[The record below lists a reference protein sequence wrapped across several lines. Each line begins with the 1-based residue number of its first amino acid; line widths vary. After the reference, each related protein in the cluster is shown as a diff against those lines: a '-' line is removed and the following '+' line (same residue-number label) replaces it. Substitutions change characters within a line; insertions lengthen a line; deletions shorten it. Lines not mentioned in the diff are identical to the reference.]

1 MLTGCRVMIGLCS
14 KVSKNVILCHFL
26 FNLQEN
32 LMSGFLGTYN
42 ISLDEKGRFNVPAK
56 FRGTI
61 EQFGPQLVV
70 CAMEPF
76 LVVFPQKEWAENEE
90 KLSDLNA
97 FNKEDRTH
105 LREFYSRATDCE
117 MKSGKIL
124 LPLSLRDIAG
134 LKKEAVLVGMS
145 KTFEIWAPKRW
156 ETQGGK

>member
-1 MLTGCRVMIGLCS
+1 
-14 KVSKNVILCHFL
+14 
-26 FNLQEN
+26 
-32 LMSGFLGTYN
+32 MSSFLGTYN

-56 FRGTI
+56 FRGTL
-61 EQFGPQLVV
+61 EQSGPHLVV

-90 KLSDLNA
+90 KLSTLNA
-97 FNKEDRTH
+97 FNKEDRTR

-124 LPLSLRDIAG
+124 LPLNLRDIAG

-145 KTFEIWAPKRW
+145 KTFEIWSPERW
-156 ETQGGK
+156 GGQRGD

>member
-1 MLTGCRVMIGLCS
+1 ML
-14 KVSKNVILCHFL
+14 
-26 FNLQEN
+26 
-32 LMSGFLGTYN
+32 GFLGTYN

-56 FRGTI
+56 FRGTLD
-61 EQFGPQLVV
+61 QSGPQLVV

-90 KLSDLNA
+90 KLSTLNA
-97 FNKEDRTH
+97 FNKEDRTR

-145 KTFEIWAPKRW
+145 KTFEIWSPERW
-156 ETQGGK
+156 GRQGGD

>member
-1 MLTGCRVMIGLCS
+1 
-14 KVSKNVILCHFL
+14 
-26 FNLQEN
+26 
-32 LMSGFLGTYN
+32 MSSFLGTYN

-56 FRGTI
+56 FRGTLD
-61 EQFGPQLVV
+61 QSGPQLVV

-90 KLSDLNA
+90 KLSTLNA
-97 FNKEDRTH
+97 FNKEDRTR

-124 LPLSLRDIAG
+124 LPLNLRNIAG

-145 KTFEIWAPKRW
+145 KTFEIWSPERW
-156 ETQGGK
+156 GGQRGD

>member
-1 MLTGCRVMIGLCS
+1 
-14 KVSKNVILCHFL
+14 
-26 FNLQEN
+26 
-32 LMSGFLGTYN
+32 MSSFLGTYN

-56 FRGTI
+56 FRGTL
-61 EQFGPQLVV
+61 EQSGPQLVV

-90 KLSDLNA
+90 KLSTLNA
-97 FNKEDRTH
+97 FNKEDRTR

-124 LPLSLRDIAG
+124 LPLTLRDIAG

-145 KTFEIWAPKRW
+145 KTFEIWSPARW
-156 ETQGGK
+156 GRQEGD

>member
-1 MLTGCRVMIGLCS
+1 
-14 KVSKNVILCHFL
+14 
-26 FNLQEN
+26 
-32 LMSGFLGTYN
+32 MSSFLGTYN

-56 FRGTI
+56 FRGTLDHS
-61 EQFGPQLVV
+61 GPQLVV

-90 KLSDLNA
+90 KLSTLNA
-97 FNKEDRTH
+97 FNKEDRTR

-124 LPLSLRDIAG
+124 LPLNLRDIAG

-145 KTFEIWAPKRW
+145 KTFEIWSPERW
-156 ETQGGK
+156 GRQRGD

>member
-1 MLTGCRVMIGLCS
+1 
-14 KVSKNVILCHFL
+14 
-26 FNLQEN
+26 
-32 LMSGFLGTYN
+32 MSSFLGTYN

-56 FRGTI
+56 FRGTL
-61 EQFGPQLVV
+61 EQSSPQLVV

-90 KLSDLNA
+90 KLSTLNA
-97 FNKEDRTH
+97 FNKEDRTR

-124 LPLSLRDIAG
+124 LPLNLRDIAG

-145 KTFEIWAPKRW
+145 KTFEIWSPERW
-156 ETQGGK
+156 GGQRGD

>member
-1 MLTGCRVMIGLCS
+1 
-14 KVSKNVILCHFL
+14 
-26 FNLQEN
+26 
-32 LMSGFLGTYN
+32 MSSFLGTYN

-56 FRGTI
+56 FRGTL
-61 EQFGPQLVV
+61 EQSGPQLVV

-90 KLSDLNA
+90 KLSTLNA
-97 FNKEDRTH
+97 FNKEDRTR

-124 LPLSLRDIAG
+124 LPLNLRDIAG

-145 KTFEIWAPKRW
+145 KTFEIWSPERW
-156 ETQGGK
+156 GGQQGD

>member
-1 MLTGCRVMIGLCS
+1 MNS
-14 KVSKNVILCHFL
+14 
-26 FNLQEN
+26 
-32 LMSGFLGTYN
+32 FLGTYN

-56 FRGTI
+56 FRGTL
-61 EQFGPQLVV
+61 EQSGPQLVV

-90 KLSDLNA
+90 KLSTLNA
-97 FNKEDRTH
+97 FNKEDRTR

-124 LPLSLRDIAG
+124 LPLNLRDVAG

-145 KTFEIWAPKRW
+145 KTFEIWSSERW
-156 ETQGGK
+156 GRQGGD

>member
-1 MLTGCRVMIGLCS
+1 
-14 KVSKNVILCHFL
+14 
-26 FNLQEN
+26 
-32 LMSGFLGTYN
+32 MSSFLGTYN

-56 FRGTI
+56 FRGTL
-61 EQFGPQLVV
+61 EQSGPQLVV

-90 KLSDLNA
+90 KLSTLNA
-97 FNKEDRTH
+97 FNKEDRTR

-124 LPLSLRDIAG
+124 LPLNLRDIAG

-145 KTFEIWAPKRW
+145 KTFAIWSPERW
-156 ETQGGK
+156 GGQRGD

>member
-1 MLTGCRVMIGLCS
+1 MNS
-14 KVSKNVILCHFL
+14 
-26 FNLQEN
+26 
-32 LMSGFLGTYN
+32 FLGTYN

-56 FRGTI
+56 FRGTL
-61 EQFGPQLVV
+61 EQSGPQLVV

-90 KLSDLNA
+90 KLSTLNA
-97 FNKEDRTH
+97 FNKEDRTR

-124 LPLSLRDIAG
+124 LPLTLRDIAG

-145 KTFEIWAPKRW
+145 KTFEIWSSERW
-156 ETQGGK
+156 GRQGGE

>member
-1 MLTGCRVMIGLCS
+1 
-14 KVSKNVILCHFL
+14 
-26 FNLQEN
+26 
-32 LMSGFLGTYN
+32 MSSFLGTYN

-56 FRGTI
+56 FRGTLD
-61 EQFGPQLVV
+61 QSGPQLVV

-90 KLSDLNA
+90 KLSTLNA
-97 FNKEDRTH
+97 FNKQDRTR

-124 LPLSLRDIAG
+124 LPLNLRDIAG

-145 KTFEIWAPKRW
+145 KTFEIWSPERW
-156 ETQGGK
+156 GGQRGD

>member
-1 MLTGCRVMIGLCS
+1 
-14 KVSKNVILCHFL
+14 
-26 FNLQEN
+26 
-32 LMSGFLGTYN
+32 MSSFLGTYN

-56 FRGTI
+56 FRGTLD
-61 EQFGPQLVV
+61 QSGPQLVV

-90 KLSDLNA
+90 KLSTLNA
-97 FNKEDRTH
+97 FNKEDRTR

-145 KTFEIWAPKRW
+145 KTFEIWSPERW
-156 ETQGGK
+156 GGQRGD

>member
-1 MLTGCRVMIGLCS
+1 MLTGCRVMIGLCL
-14 KVSKNVILCHFL
+14 KVSKNVNLCHFL
-26 FNLQEN
+26 FNLQED

-61 EQFGPQLVV
+61 EQSGPQLVV
-70 CAMEPF
+70 CAMDPF
-76 LVVFPQKEWAENEE
+76 LVIFPQKEWAENEQ
-90 KLSDLNA
+90 KMNDLNA
-97 FNKEDRTH
+97 FNKEDRAR

-145 KTFEIWAPKRW
+145 KTFEIWSPQRW
-156 ETQGGK
+156 EKQGGK

>member
-1 MLTGCRVMIGLCS
+1 
-14 KVSKNVILCHFL
+14 
-26 FNLQEN
+26 
-32 LMSGFLGTYN
+32 MSGFLGTYN

-61 EQFGPQLVV
+61 EQSGPQLVV
-70 CAMEPF
+70 CAMDPF
-76 LVVFPQKEWAENEE
+76 LVIFPQKEWAENEQ
-90 KLSDLNA
+90 KMNDLNA
-97 FNKEDRTH
+97 FDKEDRTR

-145 KTFEIWAPKRW
+145 KTFEIWSPQRW
-156 ETQGGK
+156 EKQGDK

>member
-1 MLTGCRVMIGLCS
+1 
-14 KVSKNVILCHFL
+14 
-26 FNLQEN
+26 
-32 LMSGFLGTYN
+32 MSSFLGTYN

-56 FRGTI
+56 FRGTL
-61 EQFGPQLVV
+61 EQSGPQLVV

-90 KLSDLNA
+90 KLSTLNA
-97 FNKEDRTH
+97 FNKEDRTR

-124 LPLSLRDIAG
+124 LPLNLRDIAG

-145 KTFEIWAPKRW
+145 KTFEIWSPERW
-156 ETQGGK
+156 GGQRGD